1 MVRFKTV
8 VVVFLKLIII
18 AQIALLGISES
29 YAKNIYITKS
39 VKKKRFAHRAA
50 RFMGEII
57 VDAVMLNVSLLSMQT
72 VKVITGF
79 APVYLASRMVDE
91 NVQSHFY
98 DPQRHKNINQF
109 PQGCHNIAKYGV
121 GVPMVALS
129 SLAFFGWNEDLRMTA
144 RLFAIGLPFV
154 QSGKDIIKSLR
165 FKSCLR
171 PWHED
176 FGRKKRSSGGFP
188 SGHMANVVYM
198 TSLFGMRHG
207 PAWAIPLG
215 LFSTFVFVDFLNCN
229 RHYLSQLFAGAG
241 LGLIFALAANK
252 VIEQKLEAR
261 LFLDCVP
268 NDAGGTSF
276 KMSYCF

>member
-1 MVRFKTV
+1 
-8 VVVFLKLIII
+8 
-18 AQIALLGISES
+18 
-29 YAKNIYITKS
+29 
-39 VKKKRFAHRAA
+39 
-50 RFMGEII
+50 
-57 VDAVMLNVSLLSMQT
+57 MLNVKLFSMET
-72 VKVITGF
+72 VKVITAF
-79 APVYLASRMVDE
+79 TPVYLASRMFDE
-91 NVQSHFY
+91 RIQVKFHDRQY
-98 DPQRHKNINQF
+98 HKNINQL
-109 PQGCHNIAKYGV
+109 PKTCHTLAQCGIGI
-121 GVPMVALS
+121 PMVLLS
-129 SLAFFGWNEDLRMTA
+129 SLALWGWNEDLRMTA

-154 QSGKDIIKSLR
+154 QSGKDIIKSLQ

-176 FGRKKRSSGGFP
+176 FGKEQRSSGGFP

-241 LGLIFALAANK
+241 LGLIFAFAANK

-261 LFLDCVP
+261 LFFDCVP
-268 NDAGGTSF
+268 DSRGGSSF
-276 KMSYCF
+276 KVSYCF